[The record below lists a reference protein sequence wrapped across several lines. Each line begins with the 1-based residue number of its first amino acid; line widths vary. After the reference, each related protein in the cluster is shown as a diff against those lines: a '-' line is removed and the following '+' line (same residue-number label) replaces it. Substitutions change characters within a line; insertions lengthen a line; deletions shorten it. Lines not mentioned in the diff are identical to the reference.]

1 MPAFPCYGRRPNHLK
16 QRLNPFMAKS
26 TLSFVCQNCGAAYN
40 RWQGKCESCGEW
52 NTLAE
57 EDVTG
62 ATTMP
67 VSIRSKRKGRL
78 FKLETLTG
86 KSADAPRLPS
96 GMVELDR
103 VTGGGFVRGSVLLV
117 GGDPGI
123 GKSTLLTQ
131 ATSLMARAGHRAVY
145 ISGEEAVAQVRLRA
159 ERLGLADAPVQL
171 AAETSVEDIV
181 STLSEGA
188 VPRLIVIDSIQTM
201 WTDTVESAPGTV
213 TQVRASA
220 QALIR
225 FAKKSGAAIIL
236 VGHVTKDGQI
246 AGPRVVE
253 HMVDAVLSFEGEGSQ
268 QFRILRA
275 VKNRFGPTDEIG
287 VFEMTG
293 LGLREVS
300 NPSELFLSER
310 DLGSPGTAVFAGIEG
325 TRPVLVELQALVA
338 PTSLGTP
345 RRAVVGWDPSRLS
358 MVLAVLEAHCGVK
371 LSGHDVYLNVA
382 GGLRIQEP
390 AADLAAAAALVSSL
404 VNAPLADGRGLF
416 RRDFA
421 FRRGPAGGADL
432 GPAEGSGE
440 TRLRP
445 RHPARSGPRRGRRRC
460 RSLPQYRGRID
471 HPGRGYRRA
480 RHPKGKPRWQP
491 GDRGGG
497 EKCHTCEIPASGRL
511 AGRDLAR
518 PRRYTTRARPGVT
531 RFPALREGPYA
542 PHLGR
547 YRHADSRFGTYGRT

>member
-1 MPAFPCYGRRPNHLK
+1 
-16 QRLNPFMAKS
+16 MAK
-26 TLSFVCQNCGAAYN
+26 LAPSFVCQNCGAAYN
-40 RWQGKCESCGEW
+40 RWQGKCEACGEW

-57 EDVTG
+57 DTVTS
-62 ATTMP
+62 AAAMP
-67 VSIRSKRKGRL
+67 ANLRPKRKGRL
-78 FKLETLTG
+78 FALETLTG
-86 KSADAPRLPS
+86 AAQDAPRLPS
-96 GMVELDR
+96 GMAELDR
-103 VTGGGFVRGSVLLV
+103 VTGGGFVRGSVLLMA
-117 GGDPGI
+117 GDPGI

-131 ATSLMARAGHRAVY
+131 ATSLLARAGHRSVY
-145 ISGEEAVAQVRLRA
+145 ISGEEAVGQVRLRA
-159 ERLGLADAPVQL
+159 ERLGLADAAVQL
-171 AAETSVEDIV
+171 AAETSVEDIIA
-181 STLSEGA
+181 TLSEGKA
-188 VPRLIVIDSIQTM
+188 PRLVVIDSIQTM
-201 WTDTVESAPGTV
+201 WTDSVESAPGTV

-225 FAKKSGAAIIL
+225 FAKRSGAALIL

-293 LGLREVS
+293 LGLREVT

-404 VNAPLADGRGLF
+404 ANAPLPVDAVYFGEVSLSGAVRRVAQTSARLKEASKLGFARAVLPEAGRG
-416 RRDFA
+416 DN
-421 FRRGPAGGADL
+421 GGDAGLALEAIGSLTTLVADI
-432 GPAEGSGE
+432 A
-440 TRLRP
+440 
-445 RHPARSGPRRGRRRC
+445 ARGRR
-460 RSLPQYRGRID
+460 
-471 HPGRGYRRA
+471 
-480 RHPKGKPRWQP
+480 GK
-491 GDRGGG
+491 
-497 EKCHTCEIPASGRL
+497 S
-511 AGRDLAR
+511 
-518 PRRYTTRARPGVT
+518 
-531 RFPALREGPYA
+531 
-542 PHLGR
+542 
-547 YRHADSRFGTYGRT
+547 